1 MQSHLATGRM
11 ACSLAA
17 AACSQSHC
25 LCRCLGASSLGVRA
39 ARALAHELTESARQ
53 KKLEGPYPEDTL
65 KRVTA
70 MPKV

>member
-11 ACSLAA
+11 ACCSRAD
-17 AACSQSHC
+17 AACSQSDC
-25 LCRCLGASSLGVRA
+25 LCRCLGASSLVVRA
-39 ARALAHELTESARQ
+39 ARAQAHELTGSVE
-53 KKLEGPYPEDTL
+53 KLEGPYPEDTL